1 MSARR
6 QVVMVGPS
14 PLAHGG
20 MAFWAKS
27 AGESGLLAALRIRYL
42 SSHVEANRL
51 RKFVVALGV
60 WLQLLGLLLR
70 GKVAL
75 LHVHVATRA
84 SLWRKLGFVW
94 LARAFGRPYVVHL
107 HGGMFPIYYQR
118 NQHKLIGRL
127 LVDLL
132 RRAAT
137 VVVLSP
143 EWRAWVDRL
152 APGAPVVVIPNA
164 VSCPEQV
171 ASQADPLSLLYLGRI
186 EAAKGIEEL
195 LDALRRL
202 RQQGAS
208 PRLTVAGSGQMPWF
222 WEKVAQ
228 YDVADAVNFVG
239 WVTGAEKEALLRD
252 CGVFVLPSHQ
262 EALPFGV
269 LEAMAYGRVIV
280 ATRVGG
286 IPFALGDG
294 AAGVLIE
301 PQNADALFQA
311 LQRLAQHPEE
321 GARLAREARE
331 RARTLFSFPAVQHQ
345 LKELY
350 DVVEG

>member
-42 SSHVEANRL
+42 SSHVEAGRL
-51 RKFVVALGV
+51 RKFFVALGV
-60 WLQLLGLLLR
+60 WLQLLGMLLR
-70 GKVAL
+70 GRVAL

-118 NQHKLIGRL
+118 NQHKLIGRW
-127 LVDLL
+127 LVDML
-132 RRAAT
+132 RHAHT

-143 EWRAWVDRL
+143 EWRTWVDQL
-152 APGAPVVVIPNA
+152 APGAPVAVIPNA
-164 VSCPEQV
+164 VICPDEV
-171 ASQADPLSLLYLGRI
+171 EARADPMSLLYLGRI

-195 LDALRRL
+195 LSAVRRL
-202 RQQGAS
+202 RDDGAQ

-222 WEKVAQ
+222 WEKVRE
-228 YDVADAVNFVG
+228 YDVADVVNFVG
-239 WVTGAEKEALLRD
+239 WVTGPQKEALLRE

-294 AAGVLIE
+294 AAGVLVE
-301 PQNADALFQA
+301 PRDAEALYQA
-311 LQRLAQHPEE
+311 LSQLARHPEDGQRLACD
-321 GARLAREARE
+321 ARE
-331 RARTLFSFPAVQHQ
+331 RARRSFSFPAIQVQLQ
-345 LKELY
+345 ELY
-350 DVVEG
+350 DGQG